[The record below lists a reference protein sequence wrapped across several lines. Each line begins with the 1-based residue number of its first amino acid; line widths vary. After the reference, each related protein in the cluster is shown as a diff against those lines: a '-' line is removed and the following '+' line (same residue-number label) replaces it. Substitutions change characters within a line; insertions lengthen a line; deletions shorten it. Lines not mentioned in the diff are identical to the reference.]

1 MNQKERLIY
10 LIKILLKE
18 KDYVVEIPEDEEAL
32 FSLYRSLVN
41 VREAAPISQQFLEVQ
56 DEMLKEENRRKGI
69 VSLPSEMGI
78 FLWQGDITRLQ
89 VDAIVNAA
97 NAYMEGCF
105 IPGHHCID
113 NAIHTY
119 AGVQLRGE
127 CHRIMS
133 QQGHIEPV
141 GNVKLT
147 PAYNLP
153 SSYILHTVGPMIQG
167 EVTQQDEELLASCY
181 RSCMMLAAEH
191 HLQSI
196 AFCCISTGVFHFP
209 AYKAAQIAIQTVKEC
224 QKITGMK
231 QVIFN
236 VFLDADRE
244 VYEELLGC
252 KAIRRE

>member
-1 MNQKERLIY
+1 MKQKERLIY

-18 KDYVVEIPEDEEAL
+18 KDYVVEIPEDEETL

-78 FLWQGDITRLQ
+78 LLWQGDITRLQ

-119 AGVQLRGE
+119 AGVQLRAE

-141 GNVKLT
+141 GNAKLT

-167 EVTQQDEELLASCY
+167 EVTQQDEKLLASCY
-181 RSCMMLAAEH
+181 RSCIMLAAEH

-196 AFCCISTGVFHFP
+196 AFCCISTGVFRFP
-209 AYKAAQIAIQTVKEC
+209 ARKAAQIAIQTVKEC

-244 VYEELLGC
+244 IYEELLGC